1 MFVLANPYSGLL
13 CMVHGKAGPF
23 SRCEDAGATMKVM
36 ILENSN
42 PATPVST
49 NAFAA
54 LGLSPSILKTLEQ
67 LGFETPTPIQAKA
80 IPHVLSGR
88 DLMGLAQ
95 TGTGKTA
102 AFGLPLIEHLFA
114 NRVAPMPK
122 ITRSLILAPTRELV
136 NQIAEVLKSF
146 VKRTPLK
153 VVTAVGGASINVQIN
168 NLFRGVDVLVATPG
182 RLLDLIER
190 KAVRLDQAKFLVL
203 DEADQMLDLGFII
216 PLKKIAKHLPK
227 ERQTMLFSATM
238 PKEIAELST
247 AYLHNPVRVEV
258 NPSGRTADKVTQHI
272 HFVAQKDKSAKLKEL
287 LARDPA
293 DLSMVFSRTKH
304 GAEKILKVLLE
315 AGHKAESIHGNKSQS
330 QRDRA
335 IKAFRDGVV
344 NVLVATDVAAR
355 GIDIPGVTHVYN
367 FDLPDVPE
375 NYVHR
380 IGRTARAG
388 ATGMADAFCSSDETH
403 LLKAIE
409 RLTGVPLKVVS
420 GEKHALPKEDKRP
433 ERAPRPSGFG
443 GHRDGVKNVRRQD
456 GFVTAPQDG
465 ETGEAARPNR
475 PARPPRNGAHPAN
488 APRNRF
494 GKEGGNAG
502 APNGGKPAFK
512 GPRRKKLGFKAA

>member
-1 MFVLANPYSGLL
+1 MTAP
-13 CMVHGKAGPF
+13 HF
-23 SRCEDAGATMKVM
+23 SWCILKDF
-36 ILENSN
+36 ILENST
-42 PATPVST
+42 PTPVAAT
-49 NAFAA
+49 GTFAD

-114 NRVAPMPK
+114 NRVAPQSK

-136 NQIAEVLKSF
+136 NQIAEVLKNF

-272 HFVAQKDKSAKLKEL
+272 HFVAQKDKAAKLKEL
-287 LARDPA
+287 LGQGVENGTG
-293 DLSMVFSRTKH
+293 DLSLVFSRTKH
-304 GAEKILKVLLE
+304 GAEKILKVLLD
-315 AGHKAESIHGNKSQS
+315 AGYKAESIHGNKSQS

-344 NVLVATDVAAR
+344 KVLVATDVAAR

-367 FDLPDVPE
+367 YDLPDVPE

-388 ATGMADAFCSSDETH
+388 ASGIAHAFCAGDETH
-403 LLKAIE
+403 LLRAIE
-409 RLTGVPLKVVS
+409 RLTGITLKVVS
-420 GEKHALPKEDKRP
+420 GEKHALPREDKRA
-433 ERAPRPSGFG
+433 ERSPRPSGFG

-456 GFVTAPQDG
+456 GFVAVPQ
-465 ETGEAARPNR
+465 EGEAATE
-475 PARPPRNGAHPAN
+475 PARYKDPAKRPPRAHNGAHPVN
-488 APRNRF
+488 APRAHF
-494 GKEGGNAG
+494 AKDG
-502 APNGGKPAFK
+502 ARETKPGGKPAFK
-512 GPRRKKLGFKAA
+512 GPRRKKPGFKANGARPTQAA